1 MNDKIKEIYD
11 SIDFEKELP
20 PIEKRNKLLQV
31 RSDRLFHD
39 LFNEND
45 MDTLEWSVMQILN
58 ADYDEIHNHVSIN
71 NARLVNTYQEEKGKC
86 VDLVVDYKGEKII
99 IEMNNNYIGNYMR
112 NLLYAF
118 NTISNYYNVGTGTV
132 NFSKIKA
139 RVILV
144 NLNWHSTKQLAS
156 ESPKKEEILLPYP
169 DSKFEDDDY
178 VLKIINVNLDFYN
191 NVCYN
196 KIDKWEKLWKLLTI
210 NDYHEMNKFLEEDKM
225 LKQYKKKL
233 YAFSNSEG
241 YMSLMFNEDI
251 ERNALIEGYF
261 KAGIKEGIEQGI
273 EQGIK
278 QGITSNQNKIIM
290 NMHNENIPIELIS
303 KCVGMKEEEVN
314 EIIKKNN

>member
-1 MNDKIKEIYD
+1 MNDKIKAIYN

-20 PIEKRNKLLQV
+20 PIEKRHKLLQV
-31 RSDRLFHD
+31 RNDRLFHD

-58 ADYDEIHNHVSIN
+58 ASYDEIHNHVSIN
-71 NARLVNTYQEEKGKC
+71 NARLVNTYQEEKGKF

-99 IEMNNNYIGNYMR
+99 IEMNNNYVGNYMR

-132 NFSKIKA
+132 DFSKIKA

-144 NLNWHSTKQLAS
+144 NLNWYSTKQLAN
-156 ESPKKEEILLPYP
+156 EVPKKEEILLPYP
-169 DSKFEDDDY
+169 DGKIRNDDY

-196 KIDKWEKLWKLLTI
+196 EIDKWERLWKLLTI
-210 NDYHEMNKFLEEDKM
+210 NDYHEMNKFLEQNKM

-233 YAFSNSEG
+233 YTFSNSEG

-261 KAGIKEGIEQGI
+261 KAGVKEGIEQGVI
-273 EQGIK
+273 
-278 QGITSNQNKIIM
+278 SNQNKIIM
-290 NMHNENIPIELIS
+290 SMHNENIPIELIS
-303 KCVGMKEEEVN
+303 KCVGLEEKEVRA
-314 EIIKKNN
+314 IIDKNN